1 MNQRKYTEEEKLAYL
16 EKASLIGHSRARR
29 ELGYPNSWSTAN
41 SWSKEFGVEIALSEL
56 KQKSSAF
63 NQWYREEELLIAMQD
78 IIDRGME
85 IVNERPDITGDELKK
100 TAEAVN
106 KAVQTM
112 NLIQGKATSRNGTEQ
127 PSETDKAI
135 ENLSK
140 AFQAAEQKVTGL
152 GAPEGI

>member
-1 MNQRKYTEEEKLAYL
+1 
-16 EKASLIGHSRARR
+16 
-29 ELGYPNSWSTAN
+29 
-41 SWSKEFGVEIALSEL
+41 
-56 KQKSSAF
+56 
-63 NQWYREEELLIAMQD
+63 MQD